1 MIKDRNSM
9 DLTRAAEIKKRW
21 QEDQEELHKKG
32 LSGADN
38 QDGVVTRLE
47 PNILEYEVK
56 WSLGNITTSKA
67 CASRAISTPKR

>member
-38 QDGVVTRLE
+38 QDGVVTHLE

-67 CASRAISTPKR
+67 YASRAISTPKR